1 MNIPNEIILAIAS
14 FLDCEKDISSLSQT
28 NRILYTVVNAY
39 LYRHNVQTSNSS
51 ALLWAAENGHQG
63 VAEKVIRTG
72 GAVAIRT
79 RSSAGETSLLL
90 AAKQRQLS
98 MARWLLGY
106 CGIDPNCQDVYGR
119 TPLFWACRQGNEDIV
134 DLLLEQ
140 PWIQPD
146 LPDTAYALS
155 QSEKHYGRTPL
166 AHAVINGHGKIVE
179 RLIGLGVD
187 LNSRDLL
194 GKTPL
199 YHAVEAGNIHLVSL
213 LLATSGI
220 NPNARNYKR
229 AMAPLHYAAWKGNVA
244 IVGLLLAVEDIDVNV
259 KNQAQRLPVHG
270 RPVEVQS
277 YLQEKARLGELEYTI
292 IAVGLFLDYVV
303 PSPIVVDLVNR
314 TAVLYNGGEH
324 PFSTTSVASIG
335 KAIGFGIGEKV
346 HSACRGLEKTN
357 VDAEAELAKFGRQTS
372 EKGMELPLVL
382 GLLKAAV
389 FGGKYPSAYK
399 NVDNELLGLGLMGED
414 ELEARFAARL

>member
-1 MNIPNEIILAIAS
+1 MSRL
-14 FLDCEKDISSLSQT
+14 
-28 NRILYTVVNAY
+28 
-39 LYRHNVQTSNSS
+39 
-51 ALLWAAENGHQG
+51 
-63 VAEKVIRTG
+63 
-72 GAVAIRT
+72 RT
-79 RSSAGETSLLL
+79 RRLCSG
-90 AAKQRQLS
+90 QRKTDTKELQK
-98 MARWLLGY
+98 
-106 CGIDPNCQDVYGR
+106 
-119 TPLFWACRQGNEDIV
+119 RQGNEDIV

-140 PWIQPD
+140 PRIQPD
-146 LPDTAYALS
+146 LPDMAYALS
-155 QSEKHYGRTPL
+155 QSENHYGRTPL

-244 IVGLLLAVEDIDVNV
+244 IVGLLLSVEDIDVNV

-303 PSPIVVDLVNR
+303 SSPIVVDLVNR

-324 PFSTTSVASIG
+324 PFSTTSAASIG
-335 KAIGFGIGEKV
+335 KAIVGALKNPDATRNRVLHV
-346 HSACRGLEKTN
+346 HDMVLMQSRVLALAKKYTPP
-357 VDAEAELAKFGRQTS
+357 AEA
-372 EKGMELPLVL
+372 
-382 GLLKAAV
+382 
-389 FGGKYPSAYK
+389 
-399 NVDNELLGLGLMGED
+399 
-414 ELEARFAARL
+414 